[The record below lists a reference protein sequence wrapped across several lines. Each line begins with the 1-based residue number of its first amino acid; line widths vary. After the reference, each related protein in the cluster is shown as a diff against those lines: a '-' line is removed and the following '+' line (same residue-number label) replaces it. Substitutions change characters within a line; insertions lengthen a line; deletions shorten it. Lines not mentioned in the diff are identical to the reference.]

1 MVLWSSVTA
10 AIPMP
15 HRTTHKC
22 SFEIVGYVDA
32 QNGFG
37 AMIRSPYVAKLTRDK
52 NDYHGWWLDMVEIL

>member
-1 MVLWSSVTA
+1 
-10 AIPMP
+10 MP